1 MTQPNLNQRVY
12 KRSPTQQKENSNQP
26 IKKKI
31 NIN

>member
-1 MTQPNLNQRVY
+1 MTHPKLKLRVF